1 MASLQGPEPAGMNIL
16 SAYREFISSPA
27 QLAQC
32 RQATSVEQ
40 LLQQLKLL
48 WRQEALTDDQLVG
61 ELALCNQQL
70 HDVDV
75 ATLSGHWLPYCY
87 QAKSRSIRWCLPSG
101 HATEPFHDQYIER
114 CRGQLLNQLI
124 TPKTSITP
132 LTTGQVTS
140 APLQPAGFIFHLSRC
155 GSTLVS
161 GCLAELD
168 STCVLSESPLLTEL
182 LLDDSLD
189 EKTKQHLLPQ
199 FIHLQSVTSPGR
211 HNIIIKW
218 NAWDIFFWPLI
229 RSLYPQVPVLFLVRN
244 PVEILASH
252 QRSAGRHMAGDRS
265 MARLTPFFFDDRC
278 AKSIL
283 DNRIDVL
290 DQLINGMLTMK
301 NEVSVVDY
309 VELNAQKIIEIAQI
323 FDATVTVGER
333 ERIEQRMTVH
343 SKDPHCFFT
352 DDTHQKRQFFSAAE
366 KEKINYRLL
375 NAYQALT
382 GKLKQQDLD
391 YAL

>member
-1 MASLQGPEPAGMNIL
+1 MLGH
-16 SAYREFISSPA
+16 
-27 QLAQC
+27 
-32 RQATSVEQ
+32 
-40 LLQQLKLL
+40 
-48 WRQEALTDDQLVG
+48 QEALTDDQLIG

-132 LTTGQVTS
+132 LLAGQGTT
-140 APLQPAGFIFHLSRC
+140 APLTPAGFIFHLSRC

-168 STCVLSESPLLTEL
+168 NTCVLSESPLLTEL

-199 FIHLQSVTSPGR
+199 FIHLQGVTSPAR

-229 RSLYPQVPVLFLVRN
+229 RSLYPRVPVLFLVRN

-252 QRSAGRHMAGDRS
+252 QRSAGRHMAGDQSLMVIKPIHDAASASSFDEFREKVLQSLLSS
-265 MARLTPFFFDDRC
+265 MMSYKNSDDVFTLDYSSLTL
-278 AKSIL
+278 KK
-283 DNRIDVL
+283 V
-290 DQLINGMLTMK
+290 
-301 NEVSVVDY
+301 
-309 VELNAQKIIEIAQI
+309 VELAGFFQLYVDNKTQFRIA
-323 FDATVTVGER
+323 E
-333 ERIEQRMTVH
+333 RMTFH
-343 SKDPHCFFT
+343 SKFLGQSFQPDEQHKRDFYRSHKFPVPGAELLSLYRNLVYS
-352 DDTHQKRQFFSAAE
+352 DTLSLAE
-366 KEKINYRLL
+366 MH
-375 NAYQALT
+375 
-382 GKLKQQDLD
+382 
-391 YAL
+391 

>member
-1 MASLQGPEPAGMNIL
+1 MNIL
-16 SAYREFISSPA
+16 AAYREFISSPA

-40 LLQQLKLL
+40 LLQQLKFL
-48 WRQEALTDDQLVG
+48 WRQESLTDDQLLG
-61 ELALCNQQL
+61 ELAACNQQL

-87 QAKSRSIRWCLPSG
+87 QAKNRSIYWCLPQG

-124 TPKTSITP
+124 TPKTPIKP
-132 LTTGQVTS
+132 LIEGQVIA

-168 STCVLSESPLLTEL
+168 NTCVLSESPLLTEL

-189 EKTKQHLLPQ
+189 ENIKQHLLPQ
-199 FIHLQSVTSPGR
+199 FIHLQSITSPGR

-229 RSLYPQVPVLFLVRN
+229 RSLYPQVPTLFLVRN

-252 QRSAGRHMAGDRS
+252 QRSAGRHMAGDQSLMVIKPIRGAASAASLGELREGVLQSLLGSMNSYKNNDDVVTVDYSNLTLNKILELADYFHLYVDGNARSS
-265 MARLTPFFFDDRC
+265 MA
-278 AKSIL
+278 
-283 DNRIDVL
+283 V
-290 DQLINGMLTMK
+290 
-301 NEVSVVDY
+301 
-309 VELNAQKIIEIAQI
+309 
-323 FDATVTVGER
+323 
-333 ERIEQRMTVH
+333 RMTFH
-343 SKDPHCFFT
+343 SKFPGQTFQS
-352 DDTHQKRQFFSAAE
+352 DDQNKRDFYRSHKFPMPNAE
-366 KEKINYRLL
+366 LLSLYRNLVYSDTL
-375 NAYQALT
+375 SLAEIH
-382 GKLKQQDLD
+382 
-391 YAL
+391 

>member
-1 MASLQGPEPAGMNIL
+1 MNIL
-16 SAYREFISSPA
+16 AAYREFISSPA
-27 QLAQC
+27 RLAQC

-40 LLQQLKLL
+40 LLQKLKFL
-48 WRQEALTDDQLVG
+48 WRQESLTDDQLLV

-87 QAKSRSIRWCLPSG
+87 QAKSRSIRWCLPQG

-124 TPKTSITP
+124 TPKTSIKP
-132 LTTGQVTS
+132 LIEGQVAT
-140 APLQPAGFIFHLSRC
+140 APFQPAGFIFHLSRC

-168 STCVLSESPLLTEL
+168 NTCVLSESPLLTEF

-189 EKTKQHLLPQ
+189 EKIKQHLLPQ
-199 FIHLQSVTSPGR
+199 FIYLQSITSPGR

-229 RSLYPQVPVLFLVRN
+229 RSLYPQVPTLFLVRN

-252 QRSAGRHMAGDRS
+252 QRSAGRHMAGDKSLVRLIPVFSSLDAEES
-265 MARLTPFFFDDRC
+265 M
-278 AKSIL
+278 L
-283 DNRIDVL
+283 DLRIHVLKQLLDKMLRIDEFSVIVE
-290 DQLINGMLTMK
+290 DYAQLEPK
-301 NEVSVVDY
+301 
-309 VELNAQKIIEIAQI
+309 KIIDIAC
-323 FDATVTVGER
+323 FFNGVVKTEES
-333 ERIEQRMTVH
+333 ERIARRTGVH
-343 SKDPHCFFT
+343 SKELHRPFSGDSRR
-352 DDTHQKRQFFSAAE
+352 KRQLFNAAE
-366 KEKINYRLL
+366 TEKISSHLYGSYLELL
-375 NAYQALT
+375 N
-382 GKLKQQDLD
+382 KRLKQRETG

>member
-168 STCVLSESPLLTEL
+168 NTCVLSESPLLTEL

-252 QRSAGRHMAGDRS
+252 QRSAGRHMAGDQSMMVIKPIHDAANAASLDGFREKVLQSLLGSMDHAKNSDDVVTLDYSSLTLNKILELADYFQLHVDDNVRSS
-265 MARLTPFFFDDRC
+265 MA
-278 AKSIL
+278 A
-283 DNRIDVL
+283 
-290 DQLINGMLTMK
+290 
-301 NEVSVVDY
+301 
-309 VELNAQKIIEIAQI
+309 
-323 FDATVTVGER
+323 
-333 ERIEQRMTVH
+333 RMTFH
-343 SKDPHCFFT
+343 SKFPGQTFQSDERHKRDFYRSHQFPMPNT
-352 DDTHQKRQFFSAAE
+352 ELLTLYRNVVYSDTLSLAE
-366 KEKINYRLL
+366 MH
-375 NAYQALT
+375 
-382 GKLKQQDLD
+382 
-391 YAL
+391 